1 MKGASH
7 SGIHAWRKIQL
18 TLCVCLFLRT
28 EMKTDC
34 LRSVFGIC
42 RSHVLSELL
51 IILTDGFYGVP
62 PSLVEL

>member
-1 MKGASH
+1 MQ
-7 SGIHAWRKIQL
+7 R
-18 TLCVCLFLRT
+18 TLYVCLFLRK

-51 IILTDGFYGVP
+51 INLTDGFYGVP